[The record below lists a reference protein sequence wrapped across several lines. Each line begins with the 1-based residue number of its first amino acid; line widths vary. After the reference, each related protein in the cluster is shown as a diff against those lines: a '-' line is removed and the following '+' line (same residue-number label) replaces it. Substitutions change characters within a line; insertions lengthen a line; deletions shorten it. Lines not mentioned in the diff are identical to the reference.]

1 MTDQAIKF
9 KQDNPNLKYKDMTL
23 QELQNLPPHNGILN
37 FKISQNSF
45 LILNILNDDS
55 TATKYFWTG
64 SHDLENLD
72 LWYDISK
79 KKGTFIDVGAHTGL
93 YTLTSIKANSENN
106 IICFEPYFMNM
117 SRLITNLRLNGFST
131 KVTTVLGGVSDFN
144 GTSKFKIKT
153 EKSFLSKGGK
163 IDKALNSGI
172 DVNIF
177 KLDTLYY
184 NKLNQPLIGIKI
196 DTEGE
201 DYNVLVGAK
210 QLIKK
215 HKPKIIIEVRE
226 SNKIQIENFLR
237 ENNYCFFDV
246 LNLNK
251 KIDLYNYKI
260 DNIANIYA
268 TQLSKD

>member
-9 KQDNPNLKYKDMTL
+9 KQENPNLKYKDMTL
-23 QELQNLPPHNGILN
+23 EELQNLPPHNGILN

-45 LILNILNDDS
+45 LILNIFNDDS

-72 LWYDISK
+72 LWYDICK
-79 KKGTFIDVGAHTGL
+79 TNGTFIDVGAHTGL

-106 IICFEPYFMNM
+106 VICFEPYYMNM
-117 SRLITNLRLNGFST
+117 SRLITNLRLNGLSK
-131 KVTTVLGGVSDFN
+131 KVTTVLGGVSNFN
-144 GTSKFKIKT
+144 GTSKFNIKT

-163 IDKALNSGI
+163 IDKELNYGT

-184 NKLNQPLIGIKI
+184 NKLNKPLMGIKI

-201 DYNVLVGAK
+201 DYNVLIGAK
-210 QLIKK
+210 KLIEKY
-215 HKPKIIIEVRE
+215 KPKIIIEVRE
-226 SNKIQIENFLR
+226 SNKIQIENFLKQ
-237 ENNYCFFDV
+237 NDYCFYDI

-251 KIDLYNYKI
+251 KIDLLNYKI
-260 DNIANIYA
+260 ENIANIYA
-268 TQLSKD
+268 NHLLKD